1 MLDQIDMAIL
11 KCLQENARAQW
22 REIGEQVHL
31 TGQAVGGR
39 IRKMEEL
46 GIIEGYTVRLNRGQ
60 LGQAIHALVTIF
72 MKTVD
77 HAPFQTFIQKQSAI
91 IEAHRISGEGCY
103 LLKVSIPD
111 QDTLNMLLDDILRYG
126 NYRVNLSIK
135 QLK

>member
-1 MLDQIDMAIL
+1 MLDPIDMAIL

-22 REIGEQVHL
+22 REIGERVHL

-46 GIIEGYTVRLNRGQ
+46 GIIEGYTVRLNPGK
-60 LGQAIHALVTIF
+60 LEPSIHALVTIF
-72 MKTVD
+72 MKTSD
-77 HAPFQTFIQKQSAI
+77 HAPFQAFIQKQAEI

-103 LLKVSIPD
+103 LLKVSVSD
-111 QDTLNMLLDDILRYG
+111 QEKLNTLLDDILHFG